1 MTFRQAVAL
10 ALVGW
15 YLMIPPPRFA
25 SSWLCSGAIRLN
37 SDFLADKYK
46 CFTPEM
52 LAPDLN
58 APLSRWHD
66 QLSYEKLSD
75 CSDAVAALQQAYKLD
90 EPEHSAKCI
99 ASDDPRLA
107 K

>member
-1 MTFRQAVAL
+1 MLGRDAVAFV
-10 ALVGW
+10 LVGW
-15 YLMIPPPRFA
+15 YLMVPPPRFA

-37 SDFLADKYK
+37 SDFLTDKYK

-58 APLSRWHD
+58 APLSQWRD
-66 QLSYEKLSD
+66 QLSYEKLAD
-75 CSDAVAALQQAYKLD
+75 CADTATALQQAYKSD

-99 ASDDPRLA
+99 ASDDPRL